1 MNPNGWLG
9 GGYEQWLLTQLYNL
23 ASERERERETVKR
36 HHFEI
41 SYAGIK
47 DKNNQ
52 YICLYYFLLKQ

>member
-1 MNPNGWLG
+1 MNPNGCLG

-23 ASERERERETVKR
+23 ASEKVGGGILKR
-36 HHFEI
+36 HYFEI

-52 YICLYYFLLKQ
+52 YICLYSFLLKQ